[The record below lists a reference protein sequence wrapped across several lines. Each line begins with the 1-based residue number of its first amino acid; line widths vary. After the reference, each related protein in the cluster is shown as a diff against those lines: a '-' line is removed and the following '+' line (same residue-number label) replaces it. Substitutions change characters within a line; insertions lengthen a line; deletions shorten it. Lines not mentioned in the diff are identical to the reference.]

1 MNDPDQP
8 VTTNQAKP
16 FDILLAQCRDLAGEN
31 LSQALTGML
40 DKADET
46 LSSLMN
52 DIPDRDARAPFS
64 QARDVVLKQRAA
76 FEEQFHTQYLRE
88 FQVRSNRMK
97 KIGQR
102 FSDLDSSALELDL
115 VGEDDL
121 NETLKFNDMASRL
134 RRYCDEELIA
144 LDQRVGVLL
153 GDANLGA
160 EDNPFSPQ
168 AICDAYKHTCRGIE
182 PSVAVRMILLR
193 LFDDHVID
201 DIRSVYKA
209 VNALLV
215 KNSILPTIRFAASRN
230 PKDKLAA
237 AGGQEDDEAVETP
250 ARPAEKAAGGEQD
263 FFALMQK
270 MLAANQTTGM
280 PFAQGG
286 GGAIAMPGIPLL
298 PGTPGMAGGNAGQVV
313 VLQGADLM
321 GLLTRVQQSGGKVA
335 TDDGTAEAVTVDVSG
350 TTNVLRDLKTTSV
363 GAGMN
368 QMDTMT
374 LDIVAMLFDQLFDD
388 PQIPIAVKGLIGR
401 MQISILKVA
410 IADKDFFSLKTHPA
424 RRMLDTL
431 GEISLRLPSTFSVA
445 HPLFGRLETLIQ
457 DLLQGF
463 QDNIEI
469 FDQVRERLQSLVQEE
484 DQRVAQ
490 ETRPVEEKIEQKE
503 SLAVSKT
510 IAQTEVKA
518 RIQSRDILRPVRE
531 FLVLEWVKVLMM
543 VHIKRGPDS
552 ELWKNTLS
560 TMDQLIWSVKP
571 NHTPDDRRELAKKV
585 PVLLARMVAGLKIA
599 GVESAIHERFFALLY
614 KIHARALNQG
624 TPDSPPDLS
633 DSSTENP
640 AATTTVVVAPEA
652 AAPKSVP
659 AARPVETAE
668 GTAGKPVGT
677 PATAA
682 RSDPAAA
689 PPAARTAAESK
700 PVMASTGQP
709 VKASTGQP
717 VKASSAQPIKTTK
730 SEPAKATT
738 SQAPTPAVPESDS
751 LDFTAIITIKNP
763 FGEGKVQVEDL
774 DFSDSKKTSA
784 SQPAVSAKELDFI
797 NNIMVGTWVE
807 FRQQDEQAQNRPAKL
822 SYVSS
827 HRSKF
832 LFVDRVGEVVKECSR
847 AELAMQ
853 LRLGKIALM
862 DDIPLVDRI
871 MKGLVGKM
879 R

>member
-1 MNDPDQP
+1 MNDPDQL

-16 FDILLAQCRDLAGEN
+16 FDILLAQCRDLVGES
-31 LSQALTGML
+31 LSQALTVML

-52 DIPDRDARAPFS
+52 DITDRDARAPYS

-237 AGGQEDDEAVETP
+237 AGGQEDDEVVETP
-250 ARPAEKAAGGEQD
+250 AHPADKAVAGEQD

-270 MLAANQTTGM
+270 MLAANQTSGM

-321 GLLTRVQQSGGKVA
+321 SLLTRVQQSGGKVA

-571 NHTPDDRRELAKKV
+571 NHTPDDRRELAKTV

-640 AATTTVVVAPEA
+640 AATTTFVVAPEA
-652 AAPKSVP
+652 AAPKSGP

-668 GTAGKPVGT
+668 GTAGKPVVT
-677 PATAA
+677 QPAAAA
-682 RSDPAAA
+682 RSGQAAA
-689 PPAARTAAESK
+689 PPAVRAAAESK
-700 PVMASTGQP
+700 P

-717 VKASSAQPIKTTK
+717 VKASTGQPIKTTK

-751 LDFTAIITIKNP
+751 LDFTSIITIKNP

-832 LFVDRVGEVVKECSR
+832 LFIDRVGEVVKECTR

-862 DDIPLVDRI
+862 DDMPLVDRI

>member
-8 VTTNQAKP
+8 VTTNQAMP
-16 FDILLAQCRDLAGEN
+16 FDLLLAQCRDLVGEH
-31 LSQALTGML
+31 LGQALTGML
-40 DKADET
+40 DKAEGT

-52 DIPDRDARAPFS
+52 EIPDRDARAPYS
-64 QARDVVLKQRAA
+64 QARDVVLKQRAPI
-76 FEEQFHTQYLRE
+76 EEQFHSQYLRE
-88 FQVRSNRMK
+88 FQIRSNRMK

-121 NETLKFNDMASRL
+121 NETLKVNDMATKL
-134 RRYCDEELIA
+134 RRYCDEELVA

-168 AICDAYKHTCRGIE
+168 AICDAYKQTCRGIE

-215 KNSILPTIRFAASRN
+215 KNSILPTIRFGAPRTQ
-230 PKDKLAA
+230 KDKLAV
-237 AGGQEDDEAVETP
+237 AGGQADEEAADTP
-250 ARPAEKAAGGEQD
+250 ALSAGKSIGGEQD
-263 FFALMQK
+263 FFALMQNL
-270 MLAANQTTGM
+270 LASNQRGGM
-280 PFAQGG
+280 PATFGG
-286 GGAIAMPGIPLL
+286 GGMGPAMAMPGIPLL
-298 PGTPGMAGGNAGQVV
+298 PGTPGMASADGGQVV

-321 GLLTRVQQSGGKVA
+321 NLLTRIQQGGVNAVA
-335 TDDGTAEAVTVDVSG
+335 GDGAPEAGAVEASG
-350 TTNVLRDLKTTSV
+350 TTNVLRELKTTSV

-410 IADKDFFSLKTHPA
+410 IADKEFFSTKTHPA

-431 GEISLRLPSTFSVA
+431 GEISLRLPSTFSIT
-445 HPLFGRLETLIQ
+445 HPLFGRMGTIIQ
-457 DLLQGF
+457 DLLHGF

-469 FDQVRERLQSLVQEE
+469 FDDVRERLQSLVQEE

-490 ETRPVEEKIEQKE
+490 ETRPVEEKIEQRE
-503 SLAVSKT
+503 TLAVSKT

-518 RIQSRDILRPVRE
+518 RIQDRDILRPVRE

-560 TMDQLIWSVKP
+560 TMDQLIWSVRL
-571 NHTPDDRRELAKKV
+571 NHTSDDRRELARMV
-585 PVLLARMVAGLKIA
+585 PGLLARMAAGLKIA
-599 GVESAIHERFFALLY
+599 GVESVIHERFFALLY
-614 KIHARALNQG
+614 KLHARALNQG
-624 TPDSPPDLS
+624 TQDAPSES
-633 DSSTENP
+633 SGSSTGNP
-640 AATTTVVVAPEA
+640 AATTTAVVAPEEAALKPVEATQPVQAAANTSGKPVETRRAAAAQSAQA
-652 AAPKSVP
+652 AAPSV
-659 AARPVETAE
+659 A
-668 GTAGKPVGT
+668 K
-677 PATAA
+677 
-682 RSDPAAA
+682 
-689 PPAARTAAESK
+689 TAAETK
-700 PVMASTGQP
+700 P

-717 VKASSAQPIKTTK
+717 VKTSTVQPPASSR
-730 SEPAKATT
+730 PAKATT
-738 SQAPTPAVPESDS
+738 SQVPAPAEPESDS

-763 FGEGKVQVEDL
+763 FGEGKVQVEEL
-774 DFSDSKKTSA
+774 DFSDFGKTSA
-784 SQPAVSAKELDFI
+784 AQPAIAAKDLDFI

-807 FRQQDEQAQNRPAKL
+807 FRQQDEEAQNRPAKL
-822 SYVSS
+822 SYVSP

-832 LFVDRVGEVVKECSR
+832 LFVDRVGETVKECSR

-862 DDIPLVDRI
+862 DDLPLVDRI
-871 MKGLVGKM
+871 MKGLVGKL

>member
-1 MNDPDQP
+1 MNDPDQS

-16 FDILLAQCRDLAGEN
+16 FDILLAQCRDLVGES
-31 LSQALTGML
+31 LGQALTGML
-40 DKADET
+40 DNAEGT

-52 DIPDRDARAPFS
+52 DIPDRDARAPYS

-88 FQVRSNRMK
+88 FQIRSNRMK

-121 NETLKFNDMASRL
+121 NETLKFNDMATKL
-134 RRYCDEELIA
+134 RRYCDEELVA

-168 AICDAYKHTCRGIE
+168 AICDAYKHACRGIE
-182 PSVAVRMILLR
+182 PSVAVRMMLLR

-215 KNSILPTIRFAASRN
+215 KNSILPTIRFGASRN
-230 PKDKLAA
+230 PKDKLAV
-237 AGGQEDDEAVETP
+237 AGGRDDEEAVETP
-250 ARPAEKAAGGEQD
+250 ARSADKAAGGEQD

-270 MLAANQTTGM
+270 MLAANQTAGM

-321 GLLTRVQQSGGKVA
+321 DFLTRVQQSGGKVA
-335 TDDGTAEAVTVDVSG
+335 TDDGAAVAVTVDVSG
-350 TTNVLRDLKTTSV
+350 ATNVLRDLKTTSL

-368 QMDTMT
+368 QLDTMT

-410 IADKDFFSLKTHPA
+410 IADKAFFSSKTHPA

-431 GEISLRLPSTFSVA
+431 GEISLRLPSTFGVA
-445 HPLFGRLETLIQ
+445 HPLFGRLETFIQ
-457 DLLQGF
+457 DLLRGF

-469 FDQVRERLQSLVQEE
+469 FDEVRERLQSLVQEE

-503 SLAVSKT
+503 TLAVSKT

-518 RIQSRDILRPVRE
+518 RIQNRDILRPVRE
-531 FLVLEWVKVLMM
+531 FLVLEWVKVLMI

-571 NHTPDDRRELAKKV
+571 NHTSDDRRELARMV
-585 PVLLARMVAGLKIA
+585 PALLARMAAGLKIA

-624 TPDSPPDLS
+624 TQDSPPELS
-633 DSSTENP
+633 DGSAENP

-652 AAPKSVP
+652 AAPKAVE
-659 AARPVETAE
+659 ATRPVEAAAS
-668 GTAGKPVGT
+668 TAGKPVET
-677 PATAA
+677 QPAAAAQPAQAAAPTAA
-682 RSDPAAA
+682 RAAA
-689 PPAARTAAESK
+689 ETK
-700 PVMASTGQP
+700 PVKASTGQP

-717 VKASSAQPIKTTK
+717 IKPTMSK
-730 SEPAKATT
+730 PAKATT
-738 SQAPTPAVPESDS
+738 SQAPAPAAPESDS

-763 FGEGKVQVEDL
+763 FGEGKVQVEEL

-784 SQPAVSAKELDFI
+784 AQPSISAKELDFI

-807 FRQQDEQAQNRPAKL
+807 FRQQDEEAQNRPAKL
-822 SYVSS
+822 SYVSP

-862 DDIPLVDRI
+862 DDLPLVDRI
-871 MKGLVGKM
+871 MKGLVGKL

>member
-571 NHTPDDRRELAKKV
+571 NHTPDDRRELAKTV
-585 PVLLARMVAGLKIA
+585 PVLLARMAAGLKIA

>member
-8 VTTNQAKP
+8 VTTNQAMP
-16 FDILLAQCRDLAGEN
+16 FDLLLAQCRDLVGEH
-31 LSQALTGML
+31 LGQALTGML
-40 DKADET
+40 DKAEGT

-52 DIPDRDARAPFS
+52 EIPDRDARAPYS
-64 QARDVVLKQRAA
+64 QARDVVLKQRAPI
-76 FEEQFHTQYLRE
+76 EEQFHSQYLRE
-88 FQVRSNRMK
+88 FQIRSNRMK

-121 NETLKFNDMASRL
+121 NETLKVNDMATKL
-134 RRYCDEELIA
+134 RQYCDEELVA

-168 AICDAYKHTCRGIE
+168 AICDAYKQTCRGIE

-215 KNSILPTIRFAASRN
+215 KNSILPTIRFGAPRTQ
-230 PKDKLAA
+230 KDKLAV
-237 AGGQEDDEAVETP
+237 AGGQADDEAVETP
-250 ARPAEKAAGGEQD
+250 TRSADRAAGGEQD

-321 GLLTRVQQSGGKVA
+321 GFLTRVQQSGGKVA
-335 TDDGTAEAVTVDVSG
+335 TDDGAAEGVTVDVSG
-350 TTNVLRDLKTTSV
+350 TTNVLRDLKTTSL

-410 IADKDFFSLKTHPA
+410 IADKDFFSSKTHPA

-431 GEISLRLPSTFSVA
+431 GEISLRLPSTFSVE
-445 HPLFGRLETLIQ
+445 HPLFKRLDTIIQ
-457 DLLQGF
+457 DLLHGF

-469 FDQVRERLQSLVQEE
+469 FDDVRERLQSLVQEE

-490 ETRPVEEKIEQKE
+490 ETRPVEEKIEQRE
-503 SLAVSKT
+503 TLAVSKT
-510 IAQTEVKA
+510 VAQTEVKA
-518 RIQSRDILRPVRE
+518 RIQNRDILRPVRE
-531 FLVLEWVKVLMM
+531 FLILEWVKVLMM

-571 NHTPDDRRELAKKV
+571 NHTADDRRELARMV
-585 PVLLARMVAGLKIA
+585 PGLLARMAAGLKIA

-614 KIHARALNQG
+614 KLHARALNQG
-624 TPDSPPDLS
+624 TQDAPSES
-633 DSSTENP
+633 SGSSTGNP
-640 AATTTVVVAPEA
+640 AATTTAVVAPEETALKPVEATQPVQAAANTSGKPVETRPAAAAQSAQA
-652 AAPKSVP
+652 AAPSV
-659 AARPVETAE
+659 A
-668 GTAGKPVGT
+668 K
-677 PATAA
+677 
-682 RSDPAAA
+682 
-689 PPAARTAAESK
+689 TAAETK
-700 PVMASTGQP
+700 P

-717 VKASSAQPIKTTK
+717 VKTSTVQPPASSR
-730 SEPAKATT
+730 PAKATT
-738 SQAPTPAVPESDS
+738 SQVPAPAEPESDS

-763 FGEGKVQVEDL
+763 FGEGKVQVEEL

-784 SQPAVSAKELDFI
+784 TQPSISAKELDFI

-807 FRQQDEQAQNRPAKL
+807 FRQQDEEAQNRPAKL
-822 SYVSS
+822 SYVSP

-832 LFVDRVGEVVKECSR
+832 LFVDRVGETVKECSR

-862 DDIPLVDRI
+862 DDLPLVDRI
-871 MKGLVGKM
+871 MKGLVGKL

>member
-1 MNDPDQP
+1 MNDPDQS

-16 FDILLAQCRDLAGEN
+16 FDILLAQCRDLVGES
-31 LSQALTGML
+31 LGQALTGML
-40 DKADET
+40 DNAEGT

-52 DIPDRDARAPFS
+52 DIPDRDARAPYS

-88 FQVRSNRMK
+88 FQIRSNRMK

-121 NETLKFNDMASRL
+121 NETLKFNDMATKL
-134 RRYCDEELIA
+134 RRYCDEELVA

-168 AICDAYKHTCRGIE
+168 AICDAYKHACRGIE
-182 PSVAVRMILLR
+182 PSVAVRMMLLR

-215 KNSILPTIRFAASRN
+215 KNSILPTIRFGASRN
-230 PKDKLAA
+230 PKDKLAV
-237 AGGQEDDEAVETP
+237 AGGRDDEEAVETP
-250 ARPAEKAAGGEQD
+250 ARSADKAAGGEQD

-270 MLAANQTTGM
+270 MLAANQTAGM

-321 GLLTRVQQSGGKVA
+321 DFLTRVQQSGGKVA
-335 TDDGTAEAVTVDVSG
+335 TDDGAAVAVTVDVSG
-350 TTNVLRDLKTTSV
+350 ATNVLRDLKTTSL

-368 QMDTMT
+368 QLDTMT

-410 IADKDFFSLKTHPA
+410 IADKAFFSSKTHPA

-431 GEISLRLPSTFSVA
+431 GEISLRLPSTFGVA
-445 HPLFGRLETLIQ
+445 HPLFGRLETFIQ
-457 DLLQGF
+457 DLLRGF

-469 FDQVRERLQSLVQEE
+469 FDEVRERLQSLVQEE

-490 ETRPVEEKIEQKE
+490 ETRPVEEKIEQTE
-503 SLAVSKT
+503 TLAVSKT

-518 RIQSRDILRPVRE
+518 RIQNRDILRPVRE

-571 NHTPDDRRELAKKV
+571 NHTSDDRRELARMV
-585 PVLLARMVAGLKIA
+585 PALLARMAAGLKIA

-624 TPDSPPDLS
+624 TQDSPPELS
-633 DSSTENP
+633 DGSAENP

-652 AAPKSVP
+652 AAPKAVE
-659 AARPVETAE
+659 ATRPVEAAAS
-668 GTAGKPVGT
+668 TAGKPVET
-677 PATAA
+677 QPAAAAQPAQAAAPTAA
-682 RSDPAAA
+682 RAAA
-689 PPAARTAAESK
+689 ETK
-700 PVMASTGQP
+700 PVKASTGQP

-717 VKASSAQPIKTTK
+717 IKPTMSK
-730 SEPAKATT
+730 PAKATT
-738 SQAPTPAVPESDS
+738 SQAPAPAAPESDS

-763 FGEGKVQVEDL
+763 FGEGKVQVEEL

-784 SQPAVSAKELDFI
+784 AQPSISAKELDFI

-807 FRQQDEQAQNRPAKL
+807 FRQQDEEAQNRPAKL

-832 LFVDRVGEVVKECSR
+832 LFVDRVGETFKECSR
-847 AELAMQ
+847 AELAVQ

-862 DDIPLVDRI
+862 DDLPLVDRI
-871 MKGLVGKM
+871 MKGLVGKL

>member
-1 MNDPDQP
+1 MNDPDQS

-16 FDILLAQCRDLAGEN
+16 FDILLAQCRDLVGES
-31 LSQALTGML
+31 LGQALTGML
-40 DKADET
+40 DNAEGT

-52 DIPDRDARAPFS
+52 DIPDRDARAPYS

-88 FQVRSNRMK
+88 FQIRSNRMK

-121 NETLKFNDMASRL
+121 NETLKFNDMATKL
-134 RRYCDEELIA
+134 RRYCDEELVA

-168 AICDAYKHTCRGIE
+168 AICDAYKHACRGIE
-182 PSVAVRMILLR
+182 PSVAVRMMLLR

-215 KNSILPTIRFAASRN
+215 KNSILPTIRFGASRN
-230 PKDKLAA
+230 PKDKLAV
-237 AGGQEDDEAVETP
+237 AGGRDDEEAVETP
-250 ARPAEKAAGGEQD
+250 ARSADKAAGGEQD

-270 MLAANQTTGM
+270 MLAANQTAGM

-321 GLLTRVQQSGGKVA
+321 DFLTRVQQSGGKVA
-335 TDDGTAEAVTVDVSG
+335 TDDGAAVAVTVDVSG
-350 TTNVLRDLKTTSV
+350 ATNVLRDLKTTSL

-368 QMDTMT
+368 QLDTMT

-410 IADKDFFSLKTHPA
+410 IADKAFFSSKTHPA

-431 GEISLRLPSTFSVA
+431 GEISLRLPSTFGVA
-445 HPLFGRLETLIQ
+445 HPLFGRLETFIQ
-457 DLLQGF
+457 DLLRGF

-469 FDQVRERLQSLVQEE
+469 FDEVRERLQSLVQEE

-503 SLAVSKT
+503 TLAVSKT

-518 RIQSRDILRPVRE
+518 RIQNRDILRPVRE

-571 NHTPDDRRELAKKV
+571 NHTSDDRRELARMV
-585 PVLLARMVAGLKIA
+585 PALLARMAAGLKIA

-624 TPDSPPDLS
+624 TQDSPPELS
-633 DSSTENP
+633 DGSAENP

-652 AAPKSVP
+652 AAPKAVE
-659 AARPVETAE
+659 ATRPVEAAAS
-668 GTAGKPVGT
+668 TAGKPVET
-677 PATAA
+677 QPAAAAQPAQAAAPTAA
-682 RSDPAAA
+682 RAAA
-689 PPAARTAAESK
+689 ETK
-700 PVMASTGQP
+700 PVKASTGQP

-717 VKASSAQPIKTTK
+717 IKPTMSK
-730 SEPAKATT
+730 PAKATT
-738 SQAPTPAVPESDS
+738 SQAPAPAAPESDS

-763 FGEGKVQVEDL
+763 FGEGKVQVEEL

-784 SQPAVSAKELDFI
+784 AQPSISAKELDFI

-807 FRQQDEQAQNRPAKL
+807 FRQQDEEAQNRPAKL
-822 SYVSS
+822 SYVSP

-862 DDIPLVDRI
+862 DDLPLVDRI
-871 MKGLVGKM
+871 MKGLVGKL